1 MSIVLDASLAFSWY
15 FEDERTP
22 AIDAVL
28 DQVADAGGLVPCL
41 WRLEIANGFQMAIRR
56 KRVDRD
62 FRDRALRHLGSLPI
76 IVDPETFAYAW
87 SATLGLADR
96 FALTLYDA
104 AYLEI
109 AVRRNVPLAS
119 LDQELRAAGE
129 VLGVPLLG
137 LTT

>member
-1 MSIVLDASLAFSWY
+1 MSIVLDASLTFSWY

-22 AIDAVL
+22 AVDAVL
-28 DQVADAGGLVPCL
+28 DQVVYAGALVPCL

-62 FRDRALRHLGSLPI
+62 FRDRALLHLGSLPI
-76 IVDPETFAYAW
+76 TVDPETYTHAW
-87 SATLGLADR
+87 SATLSLADR

-109 AVRRNVPLAS
+109 AVRCSVPLAS

-129 VLGVPLLG
+129 ALGVPLLG